1 MMKFRILLLILAM
14 TASVVHAADDSVIAV
29 GRFAAMTP
37 GAAVTGG
44 WEPLTFKKIKAH
56 TRYTLVEDAG
66 HTVLRADSN
75 ASASGL
81 VKKMSVD
88 PKAYPVISWSWKV
101 SNTLAKGDV
110 SKKSG
115 DDYAARIYITFAE
128 NPQRLSF
135 FQRTELA
142 AIRLLYGETPPTAA
156 LTYVWGNHA
165 AIGSIHPNPY
175 TDRVQM
181 IIVDSGPAHL
191 NQWRSVR
198 RNIVKDFQQ
207 AFGTPPPHIS
217 GIAVMTDTDNT
228 GESATAWY
236 GDITL
241 HHE

>member
-1 MMKFRILLLILAM
+1 MLGMS
-14 TASVVHAADDSVIAV
+14 ASIVHAADGPIIAI
-29 GRFAAMTP
+29 GRFSAMTP
-37 GAAVTGG
+37 GAAVSGG
-44 WEPLTFKKIKAH
+44 WEPLTFRKIKAH
-56 TRYTLVEDAG
+56 TRYTLVEDDG
-66 HTVLRADSN
+66 HTVLRADSH

-81 VKKMSVD
+81 VKKVSIDPVD
-88 PKAYPVISWSWKV
+88 YPVITWSWKI

-110 SKKSG
+110 GKKSG

-128 NPQRLSF
+128 NPKRLSF
-135 FQRTELA
+135 FQRTEMA
-142 AIRLLYGETPPTAA
+142 AIRLLYGKTPPTAA

-165 AIGSIHPNPY
+165 AVGTIHPNPY

-191 NQWRSVR
+191 NQWRSAR
-198 RNIVKDFQQ
+198 RNIVNDFKR
-207 AFGTPPPHIS
+207 AFGTDPPRIS

-241 HHE
+241 HRQ

>member
-1 MMKFRILLLILAM
+1 MKYWVLLLLVGLAA
-14 TASVVHAADDSVIAV
+14 TVVHGADDPVIAV
-29 GRFAAMTP
+29 GRFSAMAP
-37 GAAVTGG
+37 GAPVAGG
-44 WEPLTFKKIKAH
+44 WEPMTFKKINAH

-66 HTVLRADSN
+66 NTVLRADSH

-81 VKKMSVD
+81 VKKMSLD
-88 PKAYPVISWSWKV
+88 PRDYPVLTWSWKV

-128 NPQRLSF
+128 DPQRLSF
-135 FQRTELA
+135 IERTKMA
-142 AIRLLYGETPPTAA
+142 AIRLLYGKTPPSAA
-156 LTYVWGNHA
+156 LAYVWGNHA
-165 AIGSIHPNPY
+165 AVGSIHPNPY

-191 NQWRSVR
+191 NHWRSAR
-198 RNIVKDFQQ
+198 RNIVNDFKR
-207 AFGTPPPHIS
+207 AFGTGPPRIS

-228 GESATAWY
+228 GESTTAWY

-241 HHE
+241 HRK